1 LKINNSNIIRIMKST
16 EHLDRIDFAI
26 LMVLQ
31 KNARLANNRLAQLVG
46 VAPSTCL
53 ERVRRLARLGVIK
66 GYHCDVDPAALGVG
80 LEAMIAVRLRRHSR
94 DLVDSFRD
102 YVAELSEVRSVFHV
116 TGGDDFLVHVA
127 VRDSDHLRDLALD
140 SFTTRPEV
148 DHIQTR
154 LIFEYTPT
162 WRLPVAEDGLTAA
175 GGS

>member
-1 LKINNSNIIRIMKST
+1 MKI
-16 EHLDRIDFAI
+16 EDHLDRIDFAI
-26 LMVLQ
+26 LAVLQ
-31 KNARLANNRLAQLVG
+31 KNARAANNRLAETVG

-53 ERVRRLARLGVIK
+53 ERVRRLTRLGVLR
-66 GYHCDVDPAALGVG
+66 GHHADVEPGAFGIG
-80 LEAMIAVRLRRHSR
+80 LEAMIAVRLRQHSR
-94 DLVDSFRD
+94 DLVDSFRNH
-102 YVAELSEVRSVFHV
+102 VAELPEVRSVFHV

-162 WRLPVAEDGLTAA
+162 WRLPVLV
-175 GGS
+175 

>member
-1 LKINNSNIIRIMKST
+1 MKNS
-16 EHLDRIDFAI
+16 ELLDRIDFAI

-31 KNARLANNRLAQLVG
+31 KNARLANNRLAELVG

-80 LEAMIAVRLRRHSR
+80 LEAMIAVRLRQHSR
-94 DLVDSFRD
+94 NLVDSFRE
-102 YVAELSEVRSVFHV
+102 YVAELAEVRSVFHV

-127 VRDSDHLRDLALD
+127 VRDSSHLRDLALD

-162 WRLPVAEDGLTAA
+162 WRLPVLEEGLAA
-175 GGS
+175 GGET

>member
-1 LKINNSNIIRIMKST
+1 MKNT
-16 EHLDRIDFAI
+16 EQLDRIDFAI
-26 LMVLQ
+26 LLVLQ
-31 KNARLANNRLAQLVG
+31 KNARLANNRLAEMVG

-53 ERVRRLARLGVIK
+53 ERVRRLTRLGVIR

-94 DLVDSFRD
+94 DLVDSFRQ
-102 YVAELSEVRSVFHV
+102 YVAELAEVRSVFHV

-140 SFTTRPEV
+140 SFTTRSEV

-162 WRLPVAEDGLTAA
+162 WRMPAIEERLSAA
-175 GGS
+175 IDP

>member
-1 LKINNSNIIRIMKST
+1 MKNSD
-16 EHLDRIDFAI
+16 HLDRIDFAI
-26 LMVLQ
+26 LVVLQ
-31 KNARLANNRLAQLVG
+31 KNARLANNRLAELVG

-53 ERVRRLARLGVIK
+53 ERVRRLARIGVIR
-66 GYHCDVDPAALGVG
+66 GYHCDVDPDALGVG

-94 DLVDSFRD
+94 DIVDSFRQ
-102 YVAELSEVRSVFHV
+102 YVAELAEVRSVFHV

-154 LIFEYTPT
+154 LIFDYTPT
-162 WRLPVAEDGLTAA
+162 WRLPVPDERAI
-175 GGS
+175 

>member
-1 LKINNSNIIRIMKST
+1 MIPGGIKKSNIIRIMKISD
-16 EHLDRIDFAI
+16 ELDRIDFAVAAI
-26 LMVLQ
+26 LQ
-31 KNARLANNRLAQLVG
+31 KNARVANNRLAEMVG

-53 ERVRRLARLGVIK
+53 ERVRRLERMGVLR
-66 GYHCDVDPAALGVG
+66 GFHGDVDPRAMGVG
-80 LEAMIAVRLRRHSR
+80 LEAMIAVRLRLHSR
-94 DLVDSFRD
+94 ELVDSFRA
-102 YVAELSEVRSVFHV
+102 YVAELPEVRSVFHV

-162 WRLPVAEDGLTAA
+162 WRLPSLA
-175 GGS
+175 

>member
-1 LKINNSNIIRIMKST
+1 MKNS
-16 EHLDRIDFAI
+16 ELLDRIDFAI

-31 KNARLANNRLAQLVG
+31 KNARLANNRLAELVG

-80 LEAMIAVRLRRHSR
+80 LEAMIAVRLRQHSR
-94 DLVDSFRD
+94 NLVDSFRE
-102 YVAELSEVRSVFHV
+102 YVAELAEVRSVFHV

-127 VRDSDHLRDLALD
+127 VRDSNHLRDLALD

-162 WRLPVAEDGLTAA
+162 WRLPVLEEGLAA
-175 GGS
+175 GGET

>member
-1 LKINNSNIIRIMKST
+1 MKI
-16 EHLDRIDFAI
+16 EDHLDRIDFAI
-26 LMVLQ
+26 LGILQ
-31 KNARLANNRLAQLVG
+31 KNARVANNRLAETVG

-53 ERVRRLARLGVIK
+53 ERVRRLVRLGILR
-66 GYHCDVDPAALGVG
+66 GHHADIEPGAFGIG
-80 LEAMIAVRLRRHSR
+80 LEAMIAVRLQTHSR
-94 DLVDSFRD
+94 KVVDSFRNH
-102 YVAELSEVRSVFHV
+102 VVGLPEVRSVFHV

-162 WRLPVAEDGLTAA
+162 WRLPVLV
-175 GGS
+175 

>member
-1 LKINNSNIIRIMKST
+1 MKI
-16 EHLDRIDFAI
+16 EDQLDRIDFAI
-26 LMVLQ
+26 LAVLQ
-31 KNARLANNRLAQLVG
+31 KNARVANNRLAETVG

-53 ERVRRLARLGVIK
+53 ERVRRLTRLGVLR
-66 GYHCDVDPAALGVG
+66 GHHADVEPGAFGIG
-80 LEAMIAVRLRRHSR
+80 LEAMIAVRLRKHSR
-94 DLVDSFRD
+94 DVVDSFRNH
-102 YVAELSEVRSVFHV
+102 VAELPEVRSVFHV

-162 WRLPVAEDGLTAA
+162 WRLPVLV
-175 GGS
+175 

>member
-1 LKINNSNIIRIMKST
+1 MKI
-16 EHLDRIDFAI
+16 EDHLDRIDFAI
-26 LMVLQ
+26 LAILQ
-31 KNARLANNRLAQLVG
+31 KNARVANNRLAETVG

-53 ERVRRLARLGVIK
+53 ERVRRLARLGILR
-66 GYHCDVDPAALGVG
+66 GHHADVDPGALGIG
-80 LEAMIAVRLRRHSR
+80 LEAMIAVRLRQHSR
-94 DLVDSFRD
+94 DVVDSFRNH
-102 YVAELSEVRSVFHV
+102 VVELPEVRSVFHV

-162 WRLPVAEDGLTAA
+162 WRLPLPV
-175 GGS
+175 

>member
-1 LKINNSNIIRIMKST
+1 MKI
-16 EHLDRIDFAI
+16 EDHLDRIDFAI
-26 LMVLQ
+26 LEVLQ
-31 KNARLANNRLAQLVG
+31 KNARAANNRLAETVG

-53 ERVRRLARLGVIK
+53 ERVRRLTRLGVLR
-66 GYHCDVDPAALGVG
+66 GHHADVEPGAFGIG
-80 LEAMIAVRLRRHSR
+80 LEAMIAVRLRQHSR
-94 DLVDSFRD
+94 DLVDSFRNH
-102 YVAELSEVRSVFHV
+102 VAELPEVRSVFHV

-162 WRLPVAEDGLTAA
+162 WRLPVLV
-175 GGS
+175 